1 MRDQSNIRLKFNGWF
16 KRRVLH
22 VSNLQFLYILPTTPQ
37 LCAAWHERGKLVGI
51 FGGNCSG
58 KYERKAVEEAS
69 MCGSYFAQIVQRS
82 YAKPITFQP
91 SSENRSLLLKPAVYE
106 SNMAT
111 VENNSV
117 CVVRTCLQQR
127 IRLTGLTCR
136 TVLFVWDALL
146 NLKKSKPWVGRQDE
160 M

>member
-1 MRDQSNIRLKFNGWF
+1 
-16 KRRVLH
+16 
-22 VSNLQFLYILPTTPQ
+22 
-37 LCAAWHERGKLVGI
+37 
-51 FGGNCSG
+51 
-58 KYERKAVEEAS
+58 

-136 TVLFVWDALL
+136 TVLFV
-146 NLKKSKPWVGRQDE
+146 
-160 M
+160 